1 MFKACIFDLDGT
13 VADTLESIAHVGNQ
27 VLEHFGL
34 AAQPVDDYKYFAG
47 DGGNVLMERCFQ
59 AAGGDRKDL
68 KEAQQMYRDV
78 FAADPLYRVKPFT
91 GIPELLREMK
101 SRGMKLAILSNKP
114 HEAVVPAIRGL
125 FGEDL
130 FDAVQ
135 GQQPEIP
142 RKPDPAGAWAIASRF
157 GVKPEECLYVGDT
170 NTDMRTGKSAG
181 MYTVG
186 VLWGFRTR
194 EELEKTGA
202 DCVIA
207 RPQQLLKIA
216 FAPKIRLV
224 VSDLD
229 GTLLL
234 NGSQRLPQET
244 CGQIRRLL
252 DQGIHF
258 AAASGRQY
266 PNLQRLFAPVADEI
280 SYICENG
287 CLVMDGGKRIYKAHM
302 DRETGQEMLRAILE
316 KDTAEALLSGENTT
330 YLQPKEEAYLI
341 HVRDEVENNVTV
353 VDNLLDTPED
363 YFKISVFEKDG
374 ISASEDYWK
383 ERFSSRATVVTSGN
397 EWLDMMPKGVN
408 KGVALNI
415 LLEQLGIAPEECVVF
430 GDNNNDAEMLEMAG
444 WGFAMDTAVPPI
456 RGMCSWHTD
465 TVGHV
470 LEEILRTGRPASCGV
485 PGSPEE

>member
-13 VADTLESIAHVGNQ
+13 VADTLESIAHVANQ

-47 DGGNVLMERCFQ
+47 DGGDMLMERCFQ
-59 AAGGDRKDL
+59 ATGGDRKNL

-91 GIPELLREMK
+91 GIPQLLEELK
-101 SRGMKLAILSNKP
+101 SRGMKLGILSNKP
-114 HEAVVPAIRGL
+114 HEAVVPAIKGL

-142 RKPDPAGAWAIASRF
+142 RKPDPAGAWAIAKRF
-157 GVKPEECLYVGDT
+157 GVKPEECLYMGDT

-194 EELEKTGA
+194 EELEEAGA
-202 DCVIA
+202 DCVIS
-207 RPQQLLKIA
+207 RPGELLKIA
-216 FAPKIRLV
+216 SAPKVRLV

-234 NGSQRLPQET
+234 NGSQQLPSET

-252 DQGIHF
+252 DQGIRF
-258 AAASGRQY
+258 VAASGRQY
-266 PNLQRLFAPVADEI
+266 ANLRRLFAPVADEI

-287 CLVMDGGKRIYKAHM
+287 CLVMDGGKKIYKAQM
-302 DRETGQEMLRAILE
+302 DRETGQEILKAILE
-316 KDTAEALLSGENTT
+316 KDTAEALLSGENTS
-330 YLQPKEEAYLI
+330 YLQPKETSYLT
-341 HVRDEVENNVTV
+341 HVRDEVGNNVTV
-353 VDNLLDTPED
+353 VDNLLETPEE

-374 ISASEDYWK
+374 IDASADYWK

-408 KGVALNI
+408 KGVALKV
-415 LLEQLGIAPEECVVF
+415 LLEHLKIAPEECVVF
-430 GDNNNDAEMLEMAG
+430 GDNNNDAEMLELAG
-444 WGFAMDTAVPPI
+444 CAFAMDTAVPPI
-456 RGMCSWHTD
+456 RQMCSRHTD
-465 TVGHV
+465 TVGHA
-470 LEEILRTGRPASCGV
+470 LEEILKTGRPVSCIAG
-485 PGSPEE
+485 GAAEE